1 MKRPLLLLVLL
12 LVLILS
18 CGKVSAYLTA
28 ESRIS
33 WSFSV
38 QSELVFS
45 ISDAELIPTD
55 TGWIV
60 VVTFTPV
67 EGPTSITLSI
77 PGEEEAFTP

>member
-1 MKRPLLLLVLL
+1 MIRRIFPIIG
-12 LVLILS
+12 LVLILLCLCES
-18 CGKVSAYLTA
+18 VSAYLTVSDA
-28 ESRIS
+28 VS
-33 WSFSV
+33 WSFKV
-38 QSELVFS
+38 RPLAYS

-60 VVTFTPV
+60 VVTFAPV

>member
-1 MKRPLLLLVLL
+1 MKKPLLLLVLL

-28 ESRIS
+28 RDQLS
-33 WSFSV
+33 WAFKV
-38 QSELVFS
+38 RPLAYS
-45 ISDAELIPTD
+45 ISDAELIPTE

-60 VVTFTPV
+60 VVTFAPV